1 MEYRRSL
8 PWLHRWSRFLIG
20 GIAGV
25 GMVETAFLTFAEIF
39 GKAADVC
46 PTQGCKEVLESP
58 YAMVFGVPL
67 TLFGFLGYTSVAIIA
82 FAPFL
87 LQLRNNKSR
96 GSQLEDK
103 SWFLLLGITTTMVV
117 SSGYL
122 MSVMAWKIEAFCP
135 YCVVSAMLS
144 LSLFVLTLI
153 GRYWE
158 DIGEVFFICLIVG
171 VVSLIGVLGVYASVD
186 SQVAGSNSNSAKVTA
201 GESGPA
207 IANVSGPTEMALAR
221 HLTETGAKIYTA
233 YTCPHCHEQ
242 KELFGKEA
250 VSLINNIECNP
261 KGKNARPDLCQAAG
275 LRGVPTW
282 DINGKLYPGVQRLE
296 TLADLSGYEGSRDF
310 QYEFPY

>member
-20 GIAGV
+20 GIGGV

-87 LQLRNNKSR
+87 LQLKSNKFL

-103 SWFLLLGITTTMVV
+103 SWFGLLGITTTMVV

-158 DIGEVFFICLIVG
+158 DIGEVFFVCLIVG

-186 SQVAGSNSNSAKVTA
+186 SQVAGSNSNSPKVTA
-201 GESGPA
+201 GESGPP
-207 IANVSGPTEMALAR
+207 IANVSGPAEMALAR

-282 DINGKLYPGVQRLE
+282 DINGKLYPSVQRLE